1 MNASLLPEGRCI
13 HRLRGNAKVNANH
26 TPRRAQHSWQAGQRC
41 APLPIFA
48 KSRIVETSQKCL
60 LGSSL
65 IPLIQIKNLEQRPMG
80 LITKTQ
86 LFALLIIVLFFRILI
101 YVIVFLKDIINILFS
116 NSKLRVNS
124 FALVVFLV

>member
-1 MNASLLPEGRCI
+1 M
-13 HRLRGNAKVNANH
+13 RGNAYVNANH

-48 KSRIVETSQKCL
+48 KSQIVETSQKCL
-60 LGSSL
+60 LGGSL
-65 IPLIQIKNLEQRPMG
+65 IPLIQIENLEQRPLG
-80 LITKTQ
+80 LITKPQ